1 MTDSCLFCRIVRGDL
16 PVTPIAQNE
25 HAIAFRDVHPQAP
38 VHVLIVPRRHVT
50 SLAEATDALELG
62 AVALLAAEVAR
73 QEGIAAT
80 GYRTVMNTGD
90 DGGQSVH
97 HLHLHLLG
105 GRAMTWPPG

>member
-25 HAIAFRDVHPQAP
+25 HAIAFRDVQPQAP

-73 QEGIAAT
+73 QEGIAAS

>member
-1 MTDSCLFCRIVRGDL
+1 M
-16 PVTPIAQNE
+16 TPIAQNE
-25 HAIAFRDVHPQAP
+25 HAIAFRDAHPQAP

-73 QEGIAAT
+73 QEGIAAS

>member
-38 VHVLIVPRRHVT
+38 VHVLIVPRRHVM

>member
-1 MTDSCLFCRIVRGDL
+1 M
-16 PVTPIAQNE
+16 TPIAQNE

-38 VHVLIVPRRHVT
+38 VHVLIVPRRHVM